1 RGWSAQDDCDEMR
14 PPSLSRRAAI
24 TRRETPTDSPSFCA
38 AADHP
43 ADDCAGLRDDAIR
56 GLPGRFYGIGS
67 TTGEPGYY
75 LAHGLEE
82 KGKIIGVA
90 VIKVRLEALE
100 ERWQRARLEA
110 FYYWWPL
117 NELVPLER
125 ESIADGVEKL
135 TFPANTSV
143 DHEHTVVSYLAQ
155 TRELADTPWHLTLLT
170 PLEDLRREAANQ
182 GMLVAVACALVA
194 FLLIAWNER
203 RKVISTRL
211 AAREALEQANNE
223 LERRITDRT
232 ADLRAS
238 NERLKGQI
246 RERRQA
252 EETLRQAQ
260 DELIQAGK
268 LAAIGQMS
276 TSIAHELNQP
286 LAALRTLSGNTVR
299 FLERGALDTASANL
313 RTINDLVDR
322 MGRITASLR
331 AFARRGE
338 DKGQASLGK
347 AVEAALQLLG
357 ARLDNA
363 SLALHQQIDDVELAI
378 DQTRLEQILVN
389 LIGNALDAMSAQPMP
404 ILWLE
409 GDMLDG
415 RYRLAA
421 AAGGTLNAEDPAE
434 GGTMFVLALALE
446 DIHSQGVASAEEAL
460 ALVGEHFAGIVI
472 SDIRLPGIDGL
483 ELLKRLKERDR
494 TLPVVLITGHG
505 DVSMAV
511 GAMRDGAYDFMEKP
525 FSPERLVDV
534 ARRAL
539 EQRGLA
545 REVWSLR
552 RQLAERDS
560 LEGKIIGRSQA
571 MQALRARRHDHQ
583 FVALNCGGLPESL
596 FESEIFGHEANA
608 FTGAGKRRIGKIEHA
623 HNGTL
628 FLDEVESMPIN
639 LQIKLLRVLQ
649 ERTLE
654 RLGSNQSQ
662 SSLRFDREPPSL
674 DSQTR
679 SALLAHDW
687 PGNVRELRNVAER
700 YALGLPAFKT
710 AGTQAATPSLDFAE
724 AVEAFEKN
732 LLGEALRRSGGNLS
746 QASQELGMAKTTLFD
761 KVKKYGL
768 G

>member
-1 RGWSAQDDCDEMR
+1 MKCDPPLYR
-14 PPSLSRRAAI
+14 AAPPSLAVKPRLIRHLFVPPLIILLMIALGYVTYLYSEKNAIKALGENGQRQLELHARTVESEINKYNYLPSVLELESNVSDLLNNPSAELRAKVNDYLEGLNRRSRSRAIYVLDTTGRVLA
-24 TRRETPTDSPSFCA
+24 TSNWRDADSYLGEDLSFRA
-38 AADHP
+38 YYQ
-43 ADDCAGLRDDAIR
+43 DAIR

-110 FYYWWPL
+110 FVSDENGIIILSSDPARRLKSVRPLTAEIKERLARSLQYYWWPL

-338 DKGQASLGK
+338 DKGQASLSK
-347 AVEAALQLLG
+347 AVEAALQLLA

-363 SLALHQQIDDVELAI
+363 SLELHQQIDDVELAI

-389 LIGNALDAMSAQPMP
+389 LIGNALDAMQAQPLP
-404 ILWLE
+404 TLWLDGE
-409 GDMLDG
+409 VFEG
-415 RYRLAA
+415 RYRLRVRDNGHGIDAEARKHLFEPFFTTKPGEQGLGLGLTLSASLAA

-434 GGTMFVLALALE
+434 GGTMFVL
-446 DIHSQGVASAEEAL
+446 V
-460 ALVGEHFAGIVI
+460 
-472 SDIRLPGIDGL
+472 LP
-483 ELLKRLKERDR
+483 
-494 TLPVVLITGHG
+494 
-505 DVSMAV
+505 
-511 GAMRDGAYDFMEKP
+511 
-525 FSPERLVDV
+525 LVDS
-534 ARRAL
+534 RA
-539 EQRGLA
+539 A
-545 REVWSLR
+545 DV
-552 RQLAERDS
+552 
-560 LEGKIIGRSQA
+560 
-571 MQALRARRHDHQ
+571 
-583 FVALNCGGLPESL
+583 
-596 FESEIFGHEANA
+596 
-608 FTGAGKRRIGKIEHA
+608 
-623 HNGTL
+623 
-628 FLDEVESMPIN
+628 
-639 LQIKLLRVLQ
+639 
-649 ERTLE
+649 
-654 RLGSNQSQ
+654 
-662 SSLRFDREPPSL
+662 
-674 DSQTR
+674 
-679 SALLAHDW
+679 
-687 PGNVRELRNVAER
+687 
-700 YALGLPAFKT
+700 
-710 AGTQAATPSLDFAE
+710 
-724 AVEAFEKN
+724 
-732 LLGEALRRSGGNLS
+732 
-746 QASQELGMAKTTLFD
+746 
-761 KVKKYGL
+761 
-768 G
+768 

>member
-1 RGWSAQDDCDEMR
+1 MKCDPPLSA
-14 PPSLSRRAAI
+14 PPSLAVKPRLIRHLFLPPLVILLMIALGYVTYLYSEKNGIKALGENGERQLELHARTVESEINKYNYLPSVLELESNVSDLLNDPSPELRTKVNDYLEGLNRRSRSRAIYVLDTTGRVLA
-24 TRRETPTDSPSFCA
+24 TSNWRDADSYLGEDLSFRA
-38 AADHP
+38 YYQ
-43 ADDCAGLRDDAIR
+43 DAIR

-110 FYYWWPL
+110 FVSDENGIIILSSDPARRLKSVRPLTAEVKERLARSLQYYWWPL

-135 TFPANTSV
+135 TFPANSSV

-155 TRELADTPWHLTLLT
+155 TRDLADTPWHLTLLT

-223 LERRITDRT
+223 LERRITERT

-260 DELIQAGK
+260 DELVQAGK

-299 FLERGALDTASANL
+299 FIERGALDTASTNL

-347 AVEAALQLLG
+347 AVEAALQLLAG
-357 ARLDNA
+357 RLEA
-363 SLALHQQIDDVELAI
+363 SALDLHQQIDDVELAI

-389 LIGNALDAMSAQPMP
+389 LIGNALDAMQAQPLP
-404 ILWLE
+404 VLWLE
-409 GDMLDG
+409 GDLFEG
-415 RYRLAA
+415 RYRVRVRDNGHGIDAEARKHLFEPFFTTKPGEQGLGLGLTLSASLAA
-421 AAGGTLNAEDPAE
+421 AAGGSLNAEDPAE
-434 GGTMFVLALALE
+434 GGTMFVLVLP
-446 DIHSQGVASAEEAL
+446 
-460 ALVGEHFAGIVI
+460 LVN
-472 SDIRLPGIDGL
+472 S
-483 ELLKRLKERDR
+483 
-494 TLPVVLITGHG
+494 
-505 DVSMAV
+505 
-511 GAMRDGAYDFMEKP
+511 GAP
-525 FSPERLVDV
+525 
-534 ARRAL
+534 
-539 EQRGLA
+539 
-545 REVWSLR
+545 
-552 RQLAERDS
+552 
-560 LEGKIIGRSQA
+560 II
-571 MQALRARRHDHQ
+571 
-583 FVALNCGGLPESL
+583 
-596 FESEIFGHEANA
+596 
-608 FTGAGKRRIGKIEHA
+608 
-623 HNGTL
+623 
-628 FLDEVESMPIN
+628 
-639 LQIKLLRVLQ
+639 
-649 ERTLE
+649 
-654 RLGSNQSQ
+654 
-662 SSLRFDREPPSL
+662 
-674 DSQTR
+674 
-679 SALLAHDW
+679 
-687 PGNVRELRNVAER
+687 
-700 YALGLPAFKT
+700 
-710 AGTQAATPSLDFAE
+710 
-724 AVEAFEKN
+724 
-732 LLGEALRRSGGNLS
+732 
-746 QASQELGMAKTTLFD
+746 
-761 KVKKYGL
+761 
-768 G
+768 

>member
-1 RGWSAQDDCDEMR
+1 MKCDPPLYR
-14 PPSLSRRAAI
+14 AAPPSLAVKPRLIRHLFVPPLIILLMIALGYVTYLYSEKNAIKALSENGQRQLELHARTVESEINKYNYLPSVLELESNVSDLLNNPSAELRSKVNDYLEGLNRRSRSRAIYVLDTTGRVLA
-24 TRRETPTDSPSFCA
+24 TSNWRDADSYLGEDLSFRA
-38 AADHP
+38 YYQ
-43 ADDCAGLRDDAIR
+43 DAIR

-110 FYYWWPL
+110 FVSDENGIIILSSDPARRLKSVRPLTAEIKERLARSLQYYWWPL

-338 DKGQASLGK
+338 DKGQASLSK
-347 AVEAALQLLG
+347 AVDAALQLLA

-363 SLALHQQIDDVELAI
+363 SLELHQQIDDVELAI

-389 LIGNALDAMSAQPMP
+389 LIGNALDAMQAQPLP

-409 GDMLDG
+409 GDVFEG
-415 RYRLAA
+415 RYRLRVRDNGHGIDAEARKHLFEPFFTTKPGEQGLGLGLTLSASLAA

-434 GGTMFVLALALE
+434 GGTMFVL
-446 DIHSQGVASAEEAL
+446 V
-460 ALVGEHFAGIVI
+460 
-472 SDIRLPGIDGL
+472 LP
-483 ELLKRLKERDR
+483 
-494 TLPVVLITGHG
+494 
-505 DVSMAV
+505 
-511 GAMRDGAYDFMEKP
+511 
-525 FSPERLVDV
+525 LVD
-534 ARRAL
+534 RR
-539 EQRGLA
+539 
-545 REVWSLR
+545 
-552 RQLAERDS
+552 
-560 LEGKIIGRSQA
+560 
-571 MQALRARRHDHQ
+571 
-583 FVALNCGGLPESL
+583 
-596 FESEIFGHEANA
+596 
-608 FTGAGKRRIGKIEHA
+608 
-623 HNGTL
+623 
-628 FLDEVESMPIN
+628 
-639 LQIKLLRVLQ
+639 
-649 ERTLE
+649 
-654 RLGSNQSQ
+654 
-662 SSLRFDREPPSL
+662 
-674 DSQTR
+674 
-679 SALLAHDW
+679 
-687 PGNVRELRNVAER
+687 
-700 YALGLPAFKT
+700 T
-710 AGTQAATPSLDFAE
+710 AS
-724 AVEAFEKN
+724 V
-732 LLGEALRRSGGNLS
+732 
-746 QASQELGMAKTTLFD
+746 
-761 KVKKYGL
+761 
-768 G
+768 

>member
-1 RGWSAQDDCDEMR
+1 MKCDPPLSA
-14 PPSLSRRAAI
+14 PPSLAVKPRLIRHLFLPPLVILLMIALGYVTYLYSEKNGIQALGENGQRQLELHARTVESEINKYNYLPSVLELESNVSDLLNDPSPELRSKVNDYLEGLNRRSRSRAIYVLDTTGRVLA
-24 TRRETPTDSPSFCA
+24 TSNWRDADSYLGEDLSFRA
-38 AADHP
+38 YYQ
-43 ADDCAGLRDDAIR
+43 DAIR

-110 FYYWWPL
+110 FVSDENGIIILSSDPARRLKSVRPLTAEIKERLARSLQYYWWPL

-125 ESIADGVEKL
+125 EMIAEGVEKL

-155 TRELADTPWHLTLLT
+155 TRDLADTPWHLTLLT

-211 AAREALEQANNE
+211 AAREALEQANND
-223 LERRITDRT
+223 LERRITERT

-260 DELIQAGK
+260 DELVQAGK

-299 FLERGALDTASANL
+299 FIERGALDTASTNL

-338 DKGQASLGK
+338 DKGQASLTK
-347 AVEAALQLLG
+347 AVEAALQLLAG
-357 ARLDNA
+357 RLESS
-363 SLALHQQIDDVELAI
+363 SLALHQQFDEVELAI

-389 LIGNALDAMSAQPMP
+389 LIGNALDAMQAQPLP
-404 ILWLE
+404 VLWLE
-409 GDMLDG
+409 GDLFEG
-415 RYRLAA
+415 RYRLRVRDNGHGIDAEARKHLFEPFFTTKPGEQGLGLGLTLSASLAA
-421 AAGGTLNAEDPAE
+421 AAGGSLNAEDPAE
-434 GGTMFVLALALE
+434 GGTMFVLMLP
-446 DIHSQGVASAEEAL
+446 
-460 ALVGEHFAGIVI
+460 LVN
-472 SDIRLPGIDGL
+472 S
-483 ELLKRLKERDR
+483 
-494 TLPVVLITGHG
+494 
-505 DVSMAV
+505 
-511 GAMRDGAYDFMEKP
+511 GA
-525 FSPERLVDV
+525 
-534 ARRAL
+534 
-539 EQRGLA
+539 
-545 REVWSLR
+545 
-552 RQLAERDS
+552 
-560 LEGKIIGRSQA
+560 
-571 MQALRARRHDHQ
+571 H
-583 FVALNCGGLPESL
+583 
-596 FESEIFGHEANA
+596 
-608 FTGAGKRRIGKIEHA
+608 
-623 HNGTL
+623 
-628 FLDEVESMPIN
+628 
-639 LQIKLLRVLQ
+639 
-649 ERTLE
+649 
-654 RLGSNQSQ
+654 
-662 SSLRFDREPPSL
+662 
-674 DSQTR
+674 
-679 SALLAHDW
+679 
-687 PGNVRELRNVAER
+687 
-700 YALGLPAFKT
+700 T
-710 AGTQAATPSLDFAE
+710 A
-724 AVEAFEKN
+724 
-732 LLGEALRRSGGNLS
+732 
-746 QASQELGMAKTTLFD
+746 
-761 KVKKYGL
+761 
-768 G
+768 